1 MLKDLRFR
9 LRALVRRG
17 RAEDDLDDE
26 LRFHL
31 ERAVEQHVARGL
43 SVREARRRARLAF
56 GPIDAIKDDCRQ
68 SWGIR
73 QLDIFRRDMD
83 CALRLIRK
91 HPALSA
97 IAAVSL
103 AIGIGLNTALFALVD
118 ATLLRRL
125 PVDRP
130 EQIVDV
136 YASATDGFTW
146 YGSSHPDYLDLRD
159 GARALAGLVG
169 YAPAMAAVGSGDES
183 RVTPGEVVTGD
194 YFQVLGVLAAR
205 GRALSPDDDR
215 PGAAPVV
222 VISAAFWSAA
232 FDADPGAVGRTLRI
246 GARPYT
252 IVGVAPA
259 RFGGMTAPVLT
270 PAFWVPMAWVDDVQ
284 PIVLE
289 SSRRSPGATRLER
302 RGYRWMLLKG
312 RLREGETAGTAA
324 ANLNGVMRALE
335 AAYPG
340 SNEGFRVTVVPTGDV
355 ATHPMIENRLR
366 AGALSLVVLMG
377 LVLLIVCA
385 NVAGLLLERA
395 AARRREN
402 GLRLA
407 LGATRAR
414 LVRQL
419 LVESAVLSL
428 LGAAGGVALAWGL
441 LQGLGAVRAPLLVP
455 VALDLSLN
463 GRVLGL
469 SVAVAL
475 GAGVAAGL
483 MPAWTGTR
491 SSVLGGLAGGAA
503 AWSFGGRRWSPG
515 RALVTI
521 QIAVSLVL
529 LVMAGLLARN
539 LAVAG
544 RTDPGFPAEAV
555 AAVTVGLG
563 LVGYDDDEAARFLE
577 RARNRVRALPGVQA
591 VAHASRAPLFVNFN
605 GVGVAPAEMD
615 GTRGGVRAG
624 RDGRRRRRVLRR
636 TGCSSASGTDI
647 GRCHRHGGLAAGRDR
662 ERGVRETV
670 LAGWERCRTADSHPA
685 GRVGGRDRRRRPRL
699 PGPVSP
705 GAAHAVC
712 PLRGVA
718 AARHVVRHRAPGARP
733 RRRRR
738 VGRGHAAGAA
748 TDRSGRG
755 LLAGPDDARQRR
767 DAVAAGAA
775 ALGDARDGGRGGRVA
790 GRAGP
795 LRRDR
800 ACGRA
805 ANPGDRD
812 PHGAGRDAPRR
823 AEARRPAGCR
833 PGGCRR
839 RRRRGVG
846 VRGGPRHRRRAV
858 RHRRDGS
865 ARLGRGGRHAGGC
878 RCAGP
883 RGSGAAGRAGGPGG
897 GGARGVRPPGPR
909 LGGQH
914 HTGPVRMA
922 SLRVE

>member
-9 LRALVRRG
+9 LRTLVRRG

-56 GPIDAIKDDCRQ
+56 GPIDAVKDDCRQ
-68 SWGIR
+68 IWGIR
-73 QLDIFRRDMD
+73 QLDIFRRDMA

-103 AIGIGLNTALFALVD
+103 AIGIGLNTTLFALVD

-125 PVDRP
+125 PVDQP

-136 YASATDGFTW
+136 YASVTDGFTW

-169 YAPAMAAVGSGDES
+169 YAPAMAAVGSGGES
-183 RVTPGEVVTGD
+183 RATPGEVVTGN
-194 YFQVLGVLAAR
+194 YFRVLGVPAAL

-222 VISAAFWSAA
+222 MISAAFWSAA
-232 FDADPGAVGRTLRI
+232 FAADPGAVGRTLRI

-252 IVGVAPA
+252 IVGVAPV
-259 RFGGMTAPVLT
+259 RFGGMTAPILT

-284 PIVLE
+284 PLVLE
-289 SSRRSPGATRLER
+289 SSRPSPGATRLER

-312 RLREGETAGTAA
+312 RLREGETAGTVAA
-324 ANLNGVMRALE
+324 DLNGVMRALE

-340 SNEGFRVTVVPTGDV
+340 SNEGFRVTVVPTGEV
-355 ATHPMIENRLR
+355 ATHPMVEDRLR
-366 AGALSLVVLMG
+366 AGAVSLVVLMG

-395 AARRREN
+395 SARRREI

-544 RTDPGFPAEAV
+544 RTDLGFPAEAV

-591 VAHASRAPLFVNFN
+591 VAHASRAPLSVNFN
-605 GVGVAPAEMD
+605 GVGVAPAEWTGPEAVFVPVDMAVVGAGYFD
-615 GTRGGVRAG
+615 ALGVP
-624 RDGRRRRRVLRR
+624 
-636 TGCSSASGTDI
+636 
-647 GRCHRHGGLAAGRDR
+647 
-662 ERGVRETV
+662 V
-670 LAGWERCRTADSHPA
+670 LAGRTLDDAIDTADSPPVAVVNEAFARRFWPDGSAVGQRIRTRRDESAVEIVGVVRDYRVRFIQEPPTPYVHFAASQRPGMLSATVLLARARGDADTLAVAMQRELRRIDPDVVFWPGLTMRDNVATQLLPVRLLSAMLGTA
-685 GRVGGRDRRRRPRL
+685 GLVAVWLAALGLYG
-699 PGPVSP
+699 VI
-705 GAAHAVC
+705 AHAVARRTREIGIRMALGAT
-712 PLRGVA
+712 PRDVLRLVVRQGAVPVGVGAAAGVALAFA
-718 AARHVVRHRAPGARP
+718 AARAT
-733 RRRRR
+733 
-738 VGRGHAAGAA
+738 AGVLFGIDA
-748 TDRSGRG
+748 TDPLAWSGAVVT
-755 LLAGPDDARQRR
+755 LA
-767 DAVAAGAA
+767 AVGALA
-775 ALGDARDGGRGGRVA
+775 HAV
-790 GRAGP
+790 
-795 LRRDR
+795 
-800 ACGRA
+800 
-805 ANPGDRD
+805 
-812 PHGAGRDAPRR
+812 
-823 AEARRPAGCR
+823 PA
-833 PGGCRR
+833 
-839 RRRRGVG
+839 
-846 VRGGPRHRRRAV
+846 RRAV
-858 RHRRDGS
+858 RV
-865 ARLGRGGRHAGGC
+865 APAAALRL
-878 RCAGP
+878 
-883 RGSGAAGRAGGPGG
+883 
-897 GGARGVRPPGPR
+897 
-909 LGGQH
+909 
-914 HTGPVRMA
+914 
-922 SLRVE
+922 E